1 MVKKQEQGPL
11 FLTEGIQRGLARM
24 FDAETINE
32 ATMVQSGMERY
43 NAELDYKRSHGML
56 TAPEWPLFKQAFPT
70 VADAVYALA
79 TQEVPGRKRQS
90 WQDVLVDVG
99 TDNAA
104 FIGLNTSFF
113 KAIERKAET
122 DVASAIGK
130 QVYAQLD
137 QQPETK
143 DEVTLGL
150 QVLGCVLECGL
161 FVIQPKEEIK
171 GYTTLEFTE
180 ETVQQLHDLEEW
192 QRYMRP
198 VYRPMVSRPNSVAQG
213 SYLDPKLASTVSMVK
228 TTNKEHKKLIHAAA
242 AGGAKFVEAADT
254 IQSVPLKINTWAL
267 GVIER
272 AYKAGISVGS
282 VPPSALPSEG
292 RLRSQIRSQQA
303 CFLTDLHEA
312 KEFSSYE
319 EVYLPATLDF
329 RGRVYAKPHL
339 NHQRADYVKAV
350 WMFSEGKALDTAG
363 AAFLKIHLANCGDF
377 DKVSKATL
385 KKRLE
390 WVASNLKK
398 LLATAADPWADLW
411 WTKADSPFCF
421 LAACHE
427 LAQYQ
432 EDPEK
437 YVCHLPVSIDGSC
450 SGLQHYSAMLRDSEG
465 AEYVNLI
472 ASPEPM
478 DVYKEVANIVNELVR
493 NDQEDPYAQ
502 EWLAHKIDRKVT
514 KRATMTLCYGSKQYG
529 WREQLMEDF
538 MATYTKEVKLG
549 QRTEH
554 PFKEPGKA
562 SGYMAKKLDVALR
575 KTVKAAVEG
584 MDWLQETAS
593 LLAVENKPVIWTTP
607 IGFPVVNGYYEP
619 ILKQVDIKIKGK
631 RKRQQLLLG
640 YTDKLKRTKQR
651 STIAP
656 NFVHSFDA
664 CHLMMVALE
673 AKKQGIT
680 SFLLIHDSFG
690 CLPTDMALFSFTV
703 REQFVKLY
711 ENCDP
716 FQAIHEN
723 ALIALSEKGQAK
735 LESPPAKGTLDI
747 QEVLDSEY
755 AFA

>member
-1 MVKKQEQGPL
+1 MVKNQEKGPL
-11 FLTEGIQRGLARM
+11 FLTERIHGERAEM
-24 FDAETINE
+24 FDMEAVNE
-32 ATMVQSGMERY
+32 ATMVQSGVERY
-43 NAELDYKRSHGML
+43 NSDLDYKRSHGML
-56 TAPEWPLFKQAFPT
+56 TAPEWPLFRQAFPL

-79 TQEVPGRKRQS
+79 TTEVPGRKHQP
-90 WQDVLVDVG
+90 WQDVLANVG

-104 FIGLNTSFF
+104 FIGLNTAFF
-113 KAIERKAET
+113 KSIERKSET

-137 QQPETK
+137 KQPETK

-150 QVLGCVLECGL
+150 QVLGAVLECGL
-161 FVIQPKEEIK
+161 FVLQPKEEIK

-180 ETVQQLHDLEEW
+180 ETVKQLHDLEEW

-198 VYRPMVSRPNSVAQG
+198 IYRPMVSKPNSVAEG

-228 TTNKEHKKLIHAAA
+228 TTNKDHKKLIQAAA
-242 AGGAKFVEAADT
+242 AGGAKFVEAADV
-254 IQSVPLKINTWAL
+254 IQAIPLRINTWAVN
-267 GVIER
+267 VIEQ
-272 AYKAGISVGS
+272 AYKRGISVGS
-282 VPPSALPSEG
+282 IPPLNLPKQG

-303 CFLTDLHEA
+303 CFLTDIHEA
-312 KEFSSYE
+312 KEFAHYE
-319 EVYLPATLDF
+319 EVFLPATLDF

-339 NHQRADYVKAV
+339 NHQRADYVKAM
-350 WMFSEGKALDTAG
+350 WMFAEGKPLDTAG
-363 AAFLKIHLANCGDF
+363 LAFLKIHLANTGDF
-377 DKVSKATL
+377 EKVSKATL
-385 KKRLE
+385 TKRLE
-390 WVASNLKK
+390 WVATNLKR
-398 LLATAADPWADLW
+398 LMAVAQDPFVDLW
-411 WTKADSPFCF
+411 WTEADSPFCF

-427 LAQYQ
+427 LFLYYS
-432 EDPEK
+432 DPEG
-437 YVCHLPVSIDGSC
+437 YVCRLPASIDGSC
-450 SGLQHYSAMLRDSEG
+450 SGLQHYSAMLRDAEG

-472 ASPEPM
+472 AAGEPR

-493 NDQEDPYAQ
+493 NDQEDPNAQ
-502 EWLAHKIDRKVT
+502 EWLKHKIDRKVT

-538 MATYTKEVKLG
+538 MSQYTKEVQLG

-554 PFKEPGKA
+554 PFKEPNKA
-562 SGYMAKKLDVALR
+562 SGYMAKKLDIALR

-593 LLAVENKPVIWTTP
+593 LLASENKPVIWTTP

-673 AKKQGIT
+673 AKKQGID

-690 CLPTDMALFSFTV
+690 CLPSDMALFSFIV

-723 ALIALSEKGQAK
+723 ALIALSEKGQTK
-735 LESPPAKGTLDI
+735 LEPPPAKGTLDI
-747 QEVLDSEY
+747 QAVLDSQY

>member
-1 MVKKQEQGPL
+1 MVKKQEQVPL
-11 FLTEGIQRGLARM
+11 FLTEGIQRGRARM

-32 ATMVQSGMERY
+32 ATMVQSGCERY
-43 NAELDYKRSHGML
+43 NAELHYKRSHGML

-79 TQEVPGRKRQS
+79 TQEVPGRKRQA
-90 WQDVLVDVG
+90 WQDVLTEVG

-104 FIGLNTSFF
+104 FIGLNTAFF
-113 KAIERKAET
+113 KAIQRQSET
-122 DVASAIGK
+122 DAASSIGK

-137 QQPETK
+137 KQPETK

-150 QVLGCVLECGL
+150 QILGAVLDCGL
-161 FVIQPKEEIK
+161 FVLQPKEEIK

-180 ETVQQLHDLEEW
+180 ETVKQLHDLEEW

-198 VYRPMVSRPNSVAQG
+198 VYRPMVSKPNSVLTG

-228 TTNKEHKKLIHAAA
+228 TTNRDHRKLIQAAA
-242 AGGAKFVEAADT
+242 AGGAKFVEAADS
-254 IQSVPLKINTWAL
+254 IQSVPLRINEWAL
-267 GVIER
+267 GVIEK
-272 AYKAGISVGS
+272 AYKAGLAVGS
-282 VPPSALPSEG
+282 VPPSTLPSEG

-312 KEFSSYE
+312 REFAHYE

-339 NHQRADYVKAV
+339 NHQRADYVKAL
-350 WMFSEGKALDTAG
+350 WMFTEGKPLDTAG
-363 AAFLKIHLANCGDF
+363 VAFLKIHLANCGDF
-377 DKVSKATL
+377 DKVSKASFEDRL
-385 KKRLE
+385 K
-390 WVASNLKK
+390 WVATNLEK
-398 LLATAADPWADLW
+398 LLATAADPFADLW

-421 LAACHE
+421 LAACRE
-427 LAQYQ
+427 LEAYYA
-432 EDPEK
+432 DPEG

-450 SGLQHYSAMLRDSEG
+450 SGLQHYSAMLRDAEG
-465 AEYVNLI
+465 AEYVNLVPSQ
-472 ASPEPM
+472 APA

-493 NDQEDPYAQ
+493 SDTDNEYAQ

-538 MATYTKEVKLG
+538 MREYEKEVKLG

-554 PFKEPGKA
+554 PFKEPNKA

-593 LLAVENKPVIWTTP
+593 LLASENKPVIWTTP

-664 CHLMMVALE
+664 AHLMMVALE
-673 AKKQGIT
+673 AKKHGID

-690 CLPTDMALFSFTV
+690 CLPSDMALFSFIV
-703 REQFVKLY
+703 KEQFVKLY

-723 ALIALSEKGQAK
+723 ALIALSEKGQSK
-735 LESPPAKGTLDI
+735 LEVPPAKGTLDI
-747 QEVLDSEY
+747 QEVLDSQY